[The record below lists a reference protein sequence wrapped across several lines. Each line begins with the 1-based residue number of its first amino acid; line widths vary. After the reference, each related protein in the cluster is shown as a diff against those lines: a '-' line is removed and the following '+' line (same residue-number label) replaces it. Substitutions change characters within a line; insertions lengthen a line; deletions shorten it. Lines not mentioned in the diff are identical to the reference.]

1 MMLISKNCIILR
13 LPNPQR
19 VECHTSRSP
28 SPPFFDLLRWQ
39 KLRSSKN
46 KSFGRINTAPIQ
58 IKTSYQTNTKKN
70 ILQRGD
76 FQFPHLSNTT
86 HKTYPL
92 SPLKSPQILLSWKA
106 PPQ

>member
-1 MMLISKNCIILR
+1 
-13 LPNPQR
+13 
-19 VECHTSRSP
+19 
-28 SPPFFDLLRWQ
+28 LRWQ
-39 KLRSSKN
+39 KLRSSTN
-46 KSFGRINTAPIQ
+46 KSFSRINTTPIQ